1 MGRFRGGAEGGKYCG
16 ALGNCENTEDGLF
29 CFSVKGLRIGW
40 KNVILQLDNKRRS
53 GNSSGRNIQQRFL
66 LQMIRENA
74 NETIPIN
81 SFQQQAPMNFIQKF
95 HLPTH

>member
-1 MGRFRGGAEGGKYCG
+1 
-16 ALGNCENTEDGLF
+16 
-29 CFSVKGLRIGW
+29 
-40 KNVILQLDNKRRS
+40 
-53 GNSSGRNIQQRFL
+53 
-66 LQMIRENA
+66 MIRENA

>member
-1 MGRFRGGAEGGKYCG
+1 MGRFRGEAEGGKFCS
-16 ALGNCENTEDGLF
+16 ALGNCENTEEGLF

-53 GNSSGRNIQQRFL
+53 SNSFGRNILQWFL

-95 HLPTH
+95 HLHTH